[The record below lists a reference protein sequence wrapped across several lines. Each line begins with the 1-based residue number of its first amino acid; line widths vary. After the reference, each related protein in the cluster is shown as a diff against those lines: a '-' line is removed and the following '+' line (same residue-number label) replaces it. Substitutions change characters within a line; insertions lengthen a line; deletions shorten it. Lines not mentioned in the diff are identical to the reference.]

1 MMRATLISNSE
12 HWSEHKKQGHSS
24 SLIGQLAM
32 DENTGGE
39 VDIELIAVTEGPI
52 EKKEG
57 EPS

>member
-1 MMRATLISNSE
+1 MIRATVISNSE

>member
-1 MMRATLISNSE
+1 
-12 HWSEHKKQGHSS
+12 
-24 SLIGQLAM
+24 M

-57 EPS
+57 EPSWD